1 MMIFG
6 FRFFLHIY
14 FNPFLTVSF
23 IFFRMSARSNYEKKV
38 RRASESRIPRK
49 EKEEE
54 EYFSSDDERE
64 NEEPGHKLGI
74 KKKVSSEKIYREYSV
89 RIFLWVY
96 SFSECQ

>member
-1 MMIFG
+1 
-6 FRFFLHIY
+6 
-14 FNPFLTVSF
+14 
-23 IFFRMSARSNYEKKV
+23 MSARSNYERKE

-74 KKKVSSEKIYREYSV
+74 KKKVST
-89 RIFLWVY
+89 
-96 SFSECQ
+96 